1 MERTVFDTEHPRVL
15 IVDDDLSVR
24 ILGRRF
30 LEKEGFVVEEAR
42 NGEIALSSF
51 KRHHFDAVLLDVRMP
66 GIDGFTVCEEIR
78 KLPGGELIPIL
89 MVTGLDDIESIKRA
103 YKAGASD
110 FISKDINWEVV
121 SYHLKY
127 MLHASRAFENSGKAK
142 RRIGRSSTQFQT

>member
-24 ILGRRF
+24 LMGRRS
-30 LEKEGFVVEEAR
+30 LEKAGFVVEEAE

-51 KRHHFDAVLLDVRMP
+51 KRLRPDAVLLDVSMP

-78 KLPGGELIPIL
+78 KLPGGELIPII

-103 YKAGASD
+103 YKVGAVTLSQKTL
-110 FISKDINWEVV
+110 I
-121 SYHLKY
+121 
-127 MLHASRAFENSGKAK
+127 GK
-142 RRIGRSSTQFQT
+142 